1 MLLRERSTQD
11 GLLVSVC
18 DEDALGD
25 TFETGEVS
33 LTVDPDFYDGEAATA
48 DEVAASLSRAAVANL
63 VGHDAVAVA
72 VELQDVRLLN
82 EAVVDGDRDGVVADE
97 VGDGGP
103 REAGGDL
110 LGRGGLAVAVAV
122 DHGFVEEANV
132 MELDGTVHAQY
143 LRM

>member
-1 MLLRERSTQD
+1 MMLLRERSTQD

-18 DEDALGD
+18 DEDVLGD

-48 DEVAASLSRAAVANL
+48 EEVAASLSRAAVANL

-72 VELQDVRLLN
+72 V
-82 EAVVDGDRDGVVADE
+82 
-97 VGDGGP
+97 
-103 REAGGDL
+103 
-110 LGRGGLAVAVAV
+110 

-132 MELDGTVHAQY
+132 LELDGTVHAQY